1 MAFDLKGI
9 LTPFSA
15 LNQAT
20 KPPHTVKYP
29 KEEKETAARYRGLHY
44 NDLDECIGCGTCST
58 ICQNGAI
65 DMIKIDGYDT
75 NSGDS
80 GLRPR
85 VDNGR
90 CCWCALC
97 VDVCPTGSLNL
108 TSEYVYVTDDPDSFL
123 WTPGVDN
130 AKDGNEKLSWQ
141 SADGK
146 PLLEYDRV
154 PMKEL
159 EGKERVK
166 SFAEVVLGYEEEEAR
181 KEADRCIAC
190 GICTDIC
197 PVHMHIPEYI
207 NAIARGEDEEAVR
220 IIYDNNP
227 LGETC
232 GKVCTRRCET
242 TCAIS
247 HRGESVAIRWL
258 KEYVTA
264 RVNNADLIKEILNP
278 EIAEPNGHSVGIIGA
293 GPSGLTAAYYL
304 ALKGFD
310 VTIYEAKAHAGGMIM
325 YGIPKYRLPLD
336 SIDKQVNYMTS
347 IGVKIEYNTKVGTD
361 ISFNELKEKHEAI
374 MIGIGF
380 EVPYSLG
387 LTGEDADG
395 SIQAVNFLREINSGR
410 SVDIGD
416 KVAVVGGGNVAIDA
430 ARVSRRLG
438 AEVTILYRRRVEDMP
453 ADWEEIEG
461 AEHEAVTIH
470 PQAIPLEVISDEN
483 GKVTGV
489 KYANAEMVA
498 DDKGG
503 RPRPVMIEGD
513 EHILPITCLIGAI
526 GQEADYS
533 FIPDDIKEQIEI
545 SRGRIVVDENQATAL
560 PWLFACGDIA
570 NRQADAI
577 SAIADGYRT
586 VKSIEKLLLKK

>member
-9 LTPFSA
+9 LTPFAA
-15 LNQAT
+15 LSQGT

-29 KEEKETAARYRGLHY
+29 AEQKETAHRYRGMHH
-44 NDLDECIGCGTCST
+44 NDLEECIGCGTCST

-65 DMIKIDGYDT
+65 DMIHIDGYET
-75 NSGDS
+75 NNGDS

-108 TSEYVYVTDDPDSFL
+108 TSDYIYVTEDPDSFL

-130 AKDGNEKLSWQ
+130 AKDGKEKLSWQ
-141 SADGK
+141 SSEGK
-146 PLLEYDRV
+146 RLLDYERV

-159 EGKERVK
+159 EGTERVK
-166 SFAEVVLGYEEEEAR
+166 SFAEVVLGYTEDEAR

-207 NAIARGEDEEAVR
+207 NAIARGEDDDAVR

-227 LGETC
+227 LGEMC

-242 TCAIS
+242 TCAIN
-247 HRGESVAIRWL
+247 HKGDPVAIRWL

-264 RVNNADLIKEILNP
+264 RVKNADVIKEILNP
-278 EIAEPNGHSVGIIGA
+278 DIAEPNGHSVGIIGA

-310 VTIYEAKAHAGGMIM
+310 VTIYESKAHAGGMIM

-336 SIDKQVNYMTS
+336 SIDKQVDYMLS
-347 IGVKIEYNTKVGTD
+347 IGVKIKYNTKVGTD
-361 ISFNELKEKHEAI
+361 ITFNELKEKHEAI

-380 EVPYSLG
+380 EVPYPIG
-387 LTGEDADG
+387 LTGEDAKG
-395 SIQAVNFLREINSGR
+395 SIQAVNFLYNINSGIN
-410 SVDIGD
+410 VDIGD
-416 KVAVVGGGNVAIDA
+416 KVAVIGGGNVAIDA
-430 ARVSRRLG
+430 ARVSKRMG

-461 AEHEAVTIH
+461 AEHENVIIH

-489 KYANAEMVA
+489 KYANAEMIA

-503 RPRPVMIEGD
+503 RPRPKIIEGD
-513 EHILPITCLIGAI
+513 EHILPLTTLIGAI

-560 PWLFACGDIA
+560 PWLFATGDIA

-577 SAIADGYRT
+577 SAIADGYRA